1 MRNCQQVQ
9 PVYLSGMEAVTV
21 SNPAGEPRVLP
32 AFPSW
37 LDLPPGY
44 LLQDWIRW
52 QKGIIVARG
61 LRENPAC
68 LEIAV
73 ERLRTKGRGLFAAD
87 AEWLDLMVARNWPR
101 IFRALEAPDEEGQRL
116 RSSMPFTGEP
126 FVTRTEL
133 EGIHERAF
141 AG

>member
-1 MRNCQQVQ
+1 
-9 PVYLSGMEAVTV
+9 MEAAAL
-21 SNPAGEPRVLP
+21 SNPVGKPRVLP
-32 AFPSW
+32 AFPPW

-52 QKGIIVARG
+52 QKGKVVARR
-61 LRENPAC
+61 LRETPEC
-68 LEIAV
+68 LETAV
-73 ERLRTKGRGLFAAD
+73 ERLRQKGGRLFAAD
-87 AEWLDLMVARNWPR
+87 AEWLELMVARDWPR

-126 FVTRTEL
+126 FVTHAEL

>member
-1 MRNCQQVQ
+1 MKVAVAGK
-9 PVYLSGMEAVTV
+9 PVAER
-21 SNPAGEPRVLP
+21 RVLP

-44 LLQDWIRW
+44 LVQDWIRW
-52 QKGIIVARG
+52 QKGKIVARR
-61 LRENPAC
+61 LREDPAR
-68 LEIAV
+68 LEIAM
-73 ERLRTKGRGLFAAD
+73 ERLQKKEGRLFSAD
-87 AEWLDLMVARNWPR
+87 AEWLDLIAARDWPR
-101 IFRALEAPDEEGQRL
+101 IFSVLEAPDEEGQRL

-126 FVTRTEL
+126 FVTRAEL